1 MIKIIEKI
9 EEVKGNCDD
18 VNVNDMMDE
27 LIEVVKEEWEKV
39 GKKEGRKEEVLKVL
53 ERGDKIMISDIAKE
67 LGISNKNV
75 SSQLSYLRSDG
86 YDICTDR
93 NGKKF
98 LLSD

>member
-1 MIKIIEKI
+1 MEKIISRINEI
-9 EEVKGNCDD
+9 EMNEDD
-18 VNVNDMMDE
+18 RE
-27 LIEVVKEEWEKV
+27 LLIDCVKEEWEKA
-39 GKKEGRKEEVLKVL
+39 GNKSGRKDEVLKIL
-53 ERGDKIMISDIAKE
+53 SSGDKIMISDIAKE

-93 NGKKF
+93 NGRKF